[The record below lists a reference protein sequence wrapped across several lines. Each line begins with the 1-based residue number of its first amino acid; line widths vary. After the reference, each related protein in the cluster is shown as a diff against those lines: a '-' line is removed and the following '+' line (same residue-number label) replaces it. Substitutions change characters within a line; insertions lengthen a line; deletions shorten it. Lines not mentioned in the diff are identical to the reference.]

1 MSRVT
6 DILKQLGGPTTSVAA
21 GPHVTIRHA
30 GAADAEAL
38 AALAKLDS
46 SRPPRGA
53 VLVAEVGGE
62 LWAAVSLDD
71 NHLVANP
78 FRPTGELAF
87 RLLDRARELDR
98 AARRE
103 AKRVAKQWPSAVPLE
118 GSR

>member
-1 MSRVT
+1 MRRIT
-6 DILKQLGGPTTSVAA
+6 NLLKQLGGPTPSVPA
-21 GPHVTIRHA
+21 GPHVTFRHA
-30 GAADAEAL
+30 GAADADAL
-38 AALAKLDS
+38 AGLAKLDS

-87 RLLDRARELDR
+87 RLLDRAREIDR
-98 AARRE
+98 AARRQARSE
-103 AKRVAKQWPSAVPLE
+103 AKRWPSAVPLE
-118 GSR
+118 GSG

>member
-1 MSRVT
+1 MSRIT

-30 GAADAEAL
+30 GAADADAL

-87 RLLDRARELDR
+87 RLLDRAREIDR